1 MNKLQLQVILAAVDK
16 VTAPLKK
23 MRGAGVN
30 TQQALKETRAS
41 VKQLEQQTRQVQG
54 YRNTA
59 RQLGLT
65 STQLKE
71 ARDNMAR
78 LAQEMNASTAPSK
91 ALTRSYAA
99 AQRETVRL
107 KTQQQ
112 QLAIS
117 QQRQRTALREAGIDT
132 RNLSRHQHE
141 LTASLSR
148 ANDQLKQQKDRLA
161 QVSAQQKKLSAARQR
176 FSNSKALAG
185 ELKGKGAT
193 ALATGAA
200 GLYASA
206 SLLAPGM
213 EYQTAQSK
221 VQALTRLD
229 ANSPQLKALRDQA
242 RQLGADTSFT
252 ATDVSRGQ
260 AFLAMA
266 GFTPNSIRAAMPAML
281 DLSKAGDVDLARTA
295 DISSNIL
302 SAFKM
307 PADQMGKVAD
317 VLALTMTTSNVDLE
331 MLAETMKYMGPI
343 AKTAGMDLSEAAAA
357 AGLLG
362 NIGIQ
367 ASNSGTALRAMLN
380 RLAGPTKAAQAIFTE
395 LGVSTKDTNGDMRN
409 IISVMTDV
417 AKATEKMGS
426 ADRLSIYKTLFGEE
440 AASGMN
446 ELISQAGSQGFA
458 KYAKQLASESQ
469 GVAKQMA
476 KVMTDNAQ
484 GDLDTL
490 KSAFDDV
497 RIQLFEGDSN
507 EIRGLI
513 KDITDVVRAVGSWV
527 KANPALAST
536 LLKGALAVSALA
548 VAGGALTM
556 TIGGL
561 LGPFAMLRLSASVLG
576 IQSMPMLS
584 KGLGLFGTAATSMGS
599 LLKGLVMGI
608 RTLSIALLTTP
619 MGWIVLGITAL
630 IAAGYLLITH
640 WDTVKQYLLQFWEMI
655 KPAFSAAWDFIKQLF
670 GWTPLGMVI
679 NNWDSI
685 KGYFA
690 TFWEQ
695 IKTVGSTAWD
705 VIKQLFSWT
714 PLGLFVGHFDE
725 ITSFLA
731 NLPERFTELGS
742 HIIDGLITGIKSK
755 FGALSDS
762 LSETVNG
769 SVDWVKNLL
778 GIHSPSRVFAELGDY
793 TMQGLS
799 VGLDRSANAPLQSVA
814 NLSKTLKATTLSLG
828 IASAPMVAT
837 ANDTELTSANTPTTA
852 PLTMVKARGA
862 NTGRDN
868 KAPVYIDAGINAPI
882 TIQTQPGM
890 DNRDILAMLRQELDR
905 REQQQQA
912 QLRTSLMD
920 LE

>member
-1 MNKLQLQVILAAVDK
+1 MNKLQLQVVLAAVDK
-16 VTAPLKK
+16 ITAPLKK
-23 MRGAGVN
+23 MRGAGIDA
-30 TQQALKETRAS
+30 QQALKETRAS
-41 VKQLEQQTRQVQG
+41 VKQLEQQTKQVQG

-132 RNLSRHQHE
+132 RNLSQHQRE
-141 LTASLSR
+141 LTASLAR

-161 QVSAQQKKLSAARQR
+161 QVSAQQKKLSAARQQ
-176 FSNSKALAG
+176 FTNSKALAG

-193 ALATGAA
+193 ALATGGA
-200 GLYASA
+200 GLYAGA
-206 SLLAPGM
+206 QLLAPGM

-229 ANSPQLKALRDQA
+229 ANSPQLKALRQQA

-266 GFTPNSIRAAMPAML
+266 GFTPNSIRAAMPSML
-281 DLSKAGDVDLARTA
+281 DLPKAGDIALARTA

-331 MLAETMKYMGPI
+331 MLSETMKYMGPI
-343 AKTAGMDLSEAAAA
+343 AKTAGMDLSQAAAA

-380 RLAGPTKAAQAIFTE
+380 RLAGPTKAAQEVFTQ
-395 LGVSTKDTNGDMRN
+395 LGVSTKDANGDMRN
-409 IISVMTDV
+409 IINVMTDV

-426 ADRLSIYKTLFGEE
+426 ADRLATYKTLFGEE

-458 KYAKQLASESQ
+458 KYAKQLATESQ

-476 KVMTDNAQ
+476 LVMTNNAQ

-497 RIQLFEGDSN
+497 RIQLFEGDSDN
-507 EIRGLI
+507 IRGLI
-513 KDITDVVRAVGSWV
+513 KDITDVVRAVGGWI
-527 KANPALAST
+527 KANPALASGI
-536 LLKGALAVSALA
+536 LKGVLAVSALA
-548 VAGGALTM
+548 AAGGALTL

-561 LGPFAMLRLSASVLG
+561 LGPFAMMRLSASVLG
-576 IQSMPMLS
+576 IQTMPLLSRGFSLVATGMTTMLGMF
-584 KGLGLFGTAATSMGS
+584 KGLILGL
-599 LLKGLVMGI
+599 
-608 RTLSIALLTTP
+608 RTLTVAMLTTP

-630 IAAGYLLITH
+630 IAAGYLLITN
-640 WDTVKQYLLQFWEMI
+640 WDTVKQYLLQFWDMVQP
-655 KPAFSAAWDFIKQLF
+655 KFAAAWDFIKQLF
-670 GWTPLGMVI
+670 
-679 NNWDSI
+679 NWSPMETITSAWDAV

-690 TFWEQ
+690 SFWEGV
-695 IKTVGSTAWD
+695 KTVGSTAWN
-705 VIKQLFSWT
+705 VIKQLFNWS
-714 PLGLFVGHFDE
+714 PLGLIVNHFDD
-725 ITSFLA
+725 ITNFLL
-731 NLPERFTELGS
+731 NLPQRFSEIGV
-742 HIIDGLITGIKSK
+742 HIIDGLIKGITSK
-755 FGALSDS
+755 LGELKDTIAN
-762 LSETVNG
+762 VG
-769 SVDWVKNLL
+769 SSAANWFKNVL
-778 GIHSPSRVFAELGDY
+778 GIHSPSRVFAEMGDY

-799 VGLDRSANAPLQSVA
+799 VGIDRSANAPLQSVN

-828 IASAPMVAT
+828 IASAPMLAN
-837 ANDTELTSANTPTTA
+837 ANDTELTAPSVQATP
-852 PLTMVKARGA
+852 PLTMTKARGA
-862 NTGRDN
+862 NNGGDS

-882 TIQTQPGM
+882 TIQAQPGM
-890 DNRDILAMLRQELDR
+890 DNREILAMLQQELDR

-912 QLRTSLMD
+912 RLRTSLMD